1 MLKLPA
7 SCGRCT
13 ETHGVGGWGGLFYN
27 YDDTCNLCLI
37 SLIIQLPHP
46 LPEDKCHMSSFF
58 IFKKKRRRYILHF
71 SSFPSGYL
79 VFMANQNISVNFQLC
94 WNMLL
99 WAHQTSEINKSSR
112 VWNTQ
117 CVHFWWA
124 CLIITNRCHSR
135 QSEVTNHK
143 QDFHLASCSS
153 YFIWAE
159 VDYSCDASVWL
170 VYMYFF
176 SFLPCSNP
184 RRTERKH

>member
-1 MLKLPA
+1 
-7 SCGRCT
+7 
-13 ETHGVGGWGGLFYN
+13 
-27 YDDTCNLCLI
+27 
-37 SLIIQLPHP
+37 
-46 LPEDKCHMSSFF
+46 
-58 IFKKKRRRYILHF
+58 
-71 SSFPSGYL
+71 
-79 VFMANQNISVNFQLC
+79 MANQNISVNFQLC

-117 CVHFWWA
+117 CVRFWWA

-135 QSEVTNHK
+135 QSEVTNHE

-176 SFLPCSNP
+176 PFSPAVTQGGQNGSINAHFFLSCVHIHGLSVNSAPHKYLEHCGAVQPQWATHCTLIGLSVVA
-184 RRTERKH
+184 